1 MSNLDAVVRAALRD
15 VTDIG
20 SLTTLRRAAALSGE
34 DFVAVRRGR
43 RPITPVIAHRLAR
56 TFRAWADQCA
66 RRADR
71 IDAALVA
78 DLQTIEEEAPNVH
91 A

>member
-1 MSNLDAVVRAALRD
+1 MSNLDAAVRAVLRD

-20 SLTTLRRAAALSGE
+20 SLTALREAAALSGE

-43 RPITPVIAHRLAR
+43 RPVSPKVARRLAR
-56 TFRAWADQCA
+56 TFRAWADQCT
-66 RRADR
+66 RRAAR
-71 IDAALVA
+71 ITSALNNAAAVAGEDVA
-78 DLQTIEEEAPNVH
+78 DVH